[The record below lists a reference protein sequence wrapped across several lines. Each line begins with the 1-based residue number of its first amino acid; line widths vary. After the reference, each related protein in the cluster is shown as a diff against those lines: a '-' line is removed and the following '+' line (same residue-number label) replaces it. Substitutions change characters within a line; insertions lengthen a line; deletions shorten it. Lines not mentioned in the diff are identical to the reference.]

1 MMVYKCDRCGK
12 YFDNPAHI
20 EYSTKIH
27 HRDEAIHEEEC
38 DLCENC
44 YASLVEWYTNKHEV
58 RNVLFDTA
66 LMSELNDQ
74 MKAHGATEEEFF
86 RVQEGERYIRS
97 MIEKYMTG
105 EKE

>member
-1 MMVYKCDRCGK
+1 
-12 YFDNPAHI
+12 
-20 EYSTKIH
+20 
-27 HRDEAIHEEEC
+27 
-38 DLCENC
+38 
-44 YASLVEWYTNKHEV
+44 
-58 RNVLFDTA
+58 
-66 LMSELNDQ
+66 MSELNDQ